1 MMKKPTSKDLDKRL
15 DTLVQ
20 TVQRAEGC
28 FIKDGAWVSVC
39 RTCKAVLPISG
50 KNCMQGGHYVP
61 RGCRIT
67 RWETANVHPQCPR
80 CNGFLGGNYLMYA
93 RWMQKHYP
101 EDNERLLDLF
111 DKHKKGTAPKLTVIE
126 KQALYNSWLLKGR
139 KLEEMTGLKL
149 FPKTW
154 DFIDMDNR

>member
-1 MMKKPTSKDLDKRL
+1 MKKLTVRDVEKRL

-28 FIKDGAWVSVC
+28 FIKDGVWVAVC
-39 RTCKAVLPISG
+39 RTCGRVLPISG
-50 KNCMQGGHYVP
+50 ASCMQGGHYIP

-67 RWETANVHPQCPR
+67 RWEAVNVHPQCPR
-80 CNGFLGGNYLMYA
+80 CNGFLDGNYLMYA

-111 DKHKKGTAPKLTVIE
+111 DKHKKGMAPKLTVVE
-126 KQALYNSWLLKGR
+126 KYALYNSWLLKGR
-139 KLEEMTGLKL
+139 KLEETTGLKL

-154 DFIDMDNR
+154 DYIDMDKK